1 MKKIAHKIQKSSE
14 ISSSPLLSGNSL
26 YSTLLIILFVTL
38 LGSLNSSAQQCSFN
52 LTTSSNIES
61 VNSQGRTYFVQ
72 LQNNSNDKVEI
83 NLTVSNSNTGKNPDA
98 TDTKNNVS
106 LNAVV
111 LNEAGQEITGI
122 IELQPNEILK
132 LQVKVS
138 VPSATPIEHWN
149 SMLLYA
155 SSDKCVDS
163 SSSLILYTFIPNPA
177 EN

>member
-1 MKKIAHKIQKSSE
+1 MKKIAYNIHKSSGV
-14 ISSSPLLSGNSL
+14 INSPLLSRNSL
-26 YSTLLIILFVTL
+26 YTSVLIILFVTL
-38 LGSLNSSAQQCSFN
+38 LGSLNSSAQQCSFK
-52 LTTSSNIES
+52 LTTTSNIES

-98 TDTKNNVS
+98 TDTRNNVS

-111 LNEAGQEITGI
+111 LNETGQEITGTV
-122 IELQPNEILK
+122 ELQPNEILK

-138 VPSATPIEHWN
+138 VPAATPIEHWN
-149 SMLLYA
+149 SMLLNA